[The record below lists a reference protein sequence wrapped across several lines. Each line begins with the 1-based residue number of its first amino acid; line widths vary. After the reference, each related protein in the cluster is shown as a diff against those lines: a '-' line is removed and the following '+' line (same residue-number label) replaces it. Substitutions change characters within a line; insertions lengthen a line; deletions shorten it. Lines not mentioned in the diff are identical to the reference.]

1 MADDSERMRELRER
15 MEKLKHETAPAPKQE
30 AAAATVSPVQQ
41 GSSGRLRAF
50 LKLAG
55 LVLSLVVI
63 FQVAFTLMSLNGKDF
78 DDARRVGQ
86 AEVESCERRG
96 PIGVIY
102 GYWDECLV
110 SVEWDDGVS
119 QRSYFDKPHLFH
131 ADEVGTTVQ
140 IGDNGYGRSGPT
152 YPRPGFEPQPLLA
165 TLGVTLF
172 IFAAIPGIIT
182 IIILWSLVQGTLQ
195 RLVRRR

>member
-1 MADDSERMRELRER
+1 MVDDSERMRELRER
-15 MEKLKHETAPAPKQE
+15 MEKLKRETAPAPKQE
-30 AAAATVSPVQQ
+30 VAAATVSPVQP

-63 FQVAFTLMSLNGKDF
+63 FQVAFTLMSYNGKDF

-86 AEVESCERRG
+86 AEIESCERRG
-96 PIGVIY
+96 PIGMIY

-152 YPRPGFEPQPLLA
+152 YSRPDFEPRPLLA
-165 TLGVTLF
+165 TLGVILF
-172 IFAAIPGIIT
+172 IVAAIPGLFTVIV
-182 IIILWSLVQGTLQ
+182 LWSLVQGSLQ
-195 RLVRRR
+195 QVLRRR